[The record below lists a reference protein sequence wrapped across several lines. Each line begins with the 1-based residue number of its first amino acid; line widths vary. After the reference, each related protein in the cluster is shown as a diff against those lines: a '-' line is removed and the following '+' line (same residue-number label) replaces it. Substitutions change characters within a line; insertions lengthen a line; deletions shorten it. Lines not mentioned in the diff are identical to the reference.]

1 MQKLFPTT
9 TINRKSKNIV
19 VIACLIKASKM
30 EIVCN
35 KSNMIN
41 FKSIVYQMRNFNSYI
56 RFLQNMIKIQ
66 MEDFH

>member
-9 TINRKSKNIV
+9 SINYKRKNIV
-19 VIACLIKASKM
+19 VIVCQIKASKM

-41 FKSIVYQMRNFNSYI
+41 FKSMVYQMRNLNSYI